1 MDKYNDPVCF
11 RYLGGCFG
19 NDLQLPDC
27 DINCDGKGQCPK
39 LDSSTKQKG
48 TKDD

>member
-1 MDKYNDPVCF
+1 MWTKDDPVCF
-11 RYLGGCFG
+11 HKLGCMFG
-19 NDLQLPDC
+19 LNLQLPDC